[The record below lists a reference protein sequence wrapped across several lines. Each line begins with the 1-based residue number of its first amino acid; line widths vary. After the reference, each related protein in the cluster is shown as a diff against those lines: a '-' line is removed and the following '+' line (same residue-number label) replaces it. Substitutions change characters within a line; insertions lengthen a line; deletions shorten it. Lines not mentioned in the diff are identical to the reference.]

1 MALLEID
8 RLAVTLGS
16 GPEAIE
22 LIEEASLAIGAGET
36 FALVG
41 ESGSG
46 KSLTALAIMGLLSLR
61 MRASGSIRFDG
72 RELVGLPEDEL
83 CALRGKRIAMIF
95 QEPMTALNPVRS
107 IGAQIGEAIDLHLD
121 LSGAAKAGRI
131 AHLLERVGLP
141 QPRFSPTLYP
151 HQLSGGQ
158 RQRVMIAMALACDP
172 DLLIADEPTTALD
185 VTIQAQILDLIAGL
199 VRESEMALL
208 LITHDLGVVTE
219 MAGRVAVMYAG
230 RIVESGRTEDVFA
243 AIRHPYTVGLLAA
256 SPYAELA
263 GGAGS
268 TGQGDAPA
276 RRRRLAAIPGVVPDA
291 LRRPAG
297 CAFAPRCDRAQ
308 ADCRAARPA
317 LAAMERPGHLVAC
330 LHPLGRVGP

>member
-8 RLAVTLGS
+8 RLAVTLGT
-16 GPEAIE
+16 GPEAAA
-22 LIEEASLAIGAGET
+22 LIEEASLSIGAGET

-72 RELVGLPEDEL
+72 RELIGLPEDEL

-121 LSGAAKAGRI
+121 LSGAARAERI

-141 QPRFSPTLYP
+141 QPRFSPDLYP

-230 RIVESGRTEDVFA
+230 RIVESGRTDEVFA
-243 AIRHPYTVGLLAA
+243 AIRHPYTAGLLAA
-256 SPYAELA
+256 SPYAGLTA
-263 GGAGS
+263 GAG
-268 TGQGDAPA
+268 TRAPA
-276 RRRRLAAIPGVVPDA
+276 GRRPRLAAIPGVVPDA

-297 CAFAPRCDRAQ
+297 CAFAPRCAYAQ
-308 ADCRAARPA
+308 EDCRAARPA
-317 LAAMERPGHLVAC
+317 LAAMERPGHLAAC
-330 LHPLGRVGP
+330 LHPLGRDAP